1 MTNREYI
8 EAMVKKAKAAVD
20 QVENY
25 DQAQTD
31 LMCKV
36 AAKVCWD
43 NAKLLGTTAYEETG
57 MGILPS
63 KINKN
68 RIPAVT
74 YEWMKGKP
82 SVGVLEE
89 DHVNNIITI
98 AKPMGVVAGITPST
112 NPTSTAGFYS
122 VICLKCRN
130 AIILAPHPRAR
141 KATNLV
147 ADLILSLIHI

>member
-8 EAMVKKAKAAVD
+8 EAMVKKAKASVD

-57 MGILPS
+57 MGILPCLLFWACSIS
-63 KINKN
+63 K
-68 RIPAVT
+68 V
-74 YEWMKGKP
+74 ESG
-82 SVGVLEE
+82 
-89 DHVNNIITI
+89 
-98 AKPMGVVAGITPST
+98 
-112 NPTSTAGFYS
+112 
-122 VICLKCRN
+122 
-130 AIILAPHPRAR
+130 R
-141 KATNLV
+141 KK
-147 ADLILSLIHI
+147 S